1 MEGIKVKCLEKFTIF
16 WFRRDLRINDN
27 KGFYEALKRV
37 KQGDSIF
44 IYDNNIL
51 DKLDKEDP
59 RLTFIQNA
67 LGGINN
73 AMKRN
78 RCSVGIYQGAPKAI
92 LIESFRISNRKCYR

>member
-1 MEGIKVKCLEKFTIF
+1 MEKFTIF

-27 KGFYEALKRV
+27 KGFYEALKGSNKV
-37 KQGDSIF
+37 IPIF

-92 LIESFRISNRKCYR
+92 FNRII